1 VDFILHLSKGKST
14 NMYFFNNYSAGLKT
28 EGNEMNRP
36 QTFYINKGRSFTA
49 KEAFNLLSDR
59 AVNKELTNKGGVTY
73 SAWVKL
79 KPAEEGVQNK
89 NREFQ
94 IFSEN
99 YGFDLKETL
108 SRYPIR
114 EMETT
119 EASDKL
125 MNSLK
130 KGNLQLVTFTERGGD
145 IPKLIEA
152 NPQYKNLTIY
162 HEDGKKQFMAQGK
175 SESQRSSIQQ
185 PAKEESIKVIR
196 TAGIKR

>member
-1 VDFILHLSKGKST
+1 
-14 NMYFFNNYSAGLKT
+14 
-28 EGNEMNRP
+28 
-36 QTFYINKGRSFTA
+36 
-49 KEAFNLLSDR
+49 
-59 AVNKELTNKGGVTY
+59 
-73 SAWVKL
+73 
-79 KPAEEGVQNK
+79 
-89 NREFQ
+89 
-94 IFSEN
+94 
-99 YGFDLKETL
+99 
-108 SRYPIR
+108 
-114 EMETT
+114 
-119 EASDKL
+119 